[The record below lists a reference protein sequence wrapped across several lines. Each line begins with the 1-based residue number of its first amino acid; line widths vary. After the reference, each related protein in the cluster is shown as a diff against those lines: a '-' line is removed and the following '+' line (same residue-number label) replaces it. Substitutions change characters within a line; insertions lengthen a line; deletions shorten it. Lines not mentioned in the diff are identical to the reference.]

1 MKPEWFN
8 NVSPTFYFAS
18 YYNFCW
24 IKFLEKISVNLHVC
38 MMYAFF
44 LMMRTSMMYS
54 FSSFQICST
63 DLLTIGTMM
72 YMTPPWLTY
81 FITGILY
88 LLIPFIHFCLSSLYK
103 FSVFFVCFKFH
114 IWVRS
119 HDIYLSDLFHFSLM
133 PSRFIC
139 VVANDKIF
147 LFYGCIVFHCVCVC
161 VCVCVHV
168 HFLYP
173 FFHLDYCK

>member
-1 MKPEWFN
+1 MSDRDDRSEHTAWQLVVSIFFYFLIASPYWQMKPEWFN
-8 NVSPTFYFAS
+8 NVSPTFYFAG

-44 LMMRTSMMYS
+44 LRMRTLMTYS

-63 DLLTIGTMM
+63 DLLTIRTMM
-72 YMTPPWLTY
+72 YTTPPWLTY

-103 FSVFFVCFKFH
+103 FSVFLFVLNSTYK
-114 IWVRS
+114 
-119 HDIYLSDLFHFSLM
+119 
-133 PSRFIC
+133 
-139 VVANDKIF
+139 
-147 LFYGCIVFHCVCVC
+147 
-161 VCVCVHV
+161 
-168 HFLYP
+168 
-173 FFHLDYCK
+173 